1 MKIKTELSEMPPVF
15 TVAKIGEMVDVTFY
29 SEIQSLG
36 RGDETIYEA
45 TAWTARFPWTPS
57 LETRIAGNVDA
68 WRARVEAICTENAA
82 AEARAKRNALLQN
95 SDAEVALDRLGLSI
109 PSGGGSIF
117 AWLEFLQKLGSAL
130 TGAWSQY
137 RQALRDLPE
146 QPGFPFEIDWP
157 VPPGT
162 GEEVQA

>member
-1 MKIKTELSEMPPVF
+1 MMIKTELSEMPPVF
-15 TVAKIGEMVDVTFY
+15 TVAKMGEMADVTFY
-29 SEIQSLG
+29 SDVQSLD
-36 RGDETIYEA
+36 RGDETVYKA

-68 WRARVEAICTENAA
+68 WRARVEAICTKNAA

-95 SDAEVALDRLGLSI
+95 SDAEVAFDRLGLSI
-109 PSGGGSIF
+109 PSGSGSIF
-117 AWLEFLQKLGSAL
+117 SWLEFLQKLGSAL
-130 TGAWSQY
+130 TGAWAQY